1 MSTQAARIAR
11 LDAATLRAE
20 GAVVTLFDRADP
32 ASCLMVRLAARAG
45 GLAGHAPG
53 GSALVDRIRFGLR
66 PAFFAVVDNALV
78 EGELEARVLGRVAD
92 SASPASHA
100 PGFPETLLLELRVVW
115 AGPAAEPADTP
126 TSVAPIPRT

>member
-1 MSTQAARIAR
+1 MSTQAARIAQ
-11 LDAATLRAE
+11 LDAATLLAE

-78 EGELEARVLGRVAD
+78 EGELEVKVLGRAAD
-92 SASPASHA
+92 GSSSA
-100 PGFPETLLLELRVVW
+100 PGVPETLLLELRVLW
-115 AGPAAEPADTP
+115 AGPAAEPADAP